1 MNRSFPAMKRMRSV
15 LLLSLTALIGLA
27 LNGCA
32 YMGLGSRPLSELT
45 QKYTDDTSR
54 FVSVEDLVIHYQD
67 QGSGE
72 VVLMLHGEHSSL
84 HVWDAWAEK
93 LSQNFRV
100 VRLDLPGHGLT
111 GPGKAED
118 ASYDL
123 DYMLNVL
130 DEFMMKLGLDELP
143 IHMVGA
149 SYGGF
154 LTWNYALQNPGM
166 LDSMVLVDATGFD
179 QELPPVLAYNTLPVL
194 AGLNSW
200 TLPRYKVKS
209 RLDSMYYEEDRIT
222 KDVVRRTQDMML
234 RQGNRDAFIQV
245 ARDMKDQL
253 EEGNNESQ
261 RIKYIET
268 PALVMWGESD
278 EWTKT
283 RIMKQFKTHLPNM
296 TLVSYEGV
304 GHLPMQELPVQSSRD
319 VASYLMYGEL
329 VSLPDGEKQGW

>member
-1 MNRSFPAMKRMRSV
+1 MAMMSMKPLSR
-15 LLLSLTALIGLA
+15 LLTISLLALIGIS

-32 YMGLGSRPLSELT
+32 YLGLGSRPLSELT
-45 QKYTDDTSR
+45 QKYTDQTSR

-67 QGSGE
+67 EGQGE

-84 HVWDAWAEK
+84 HVWDAWADK

-111 GPGKAED
+111 GPAKND
-118 ASYDL
+118 KASYDL
-123 DYMLNVL
+123 EYMLNIV
-130 DEFMMKLGLDELP
+130 DEFMVKLGLDELP

-154 LTWNYALQNPGM
+154 VTWNYALQNPGM

-179 QELPPVLAYNTLPVL
+179 QELHDVLSYNTIPVL
-194 AGLNSW
+194 AGLNSM

-209 RLDSMYYEEDRIT
+209 RLETLYYEEDRIT
-222 KDVVRRTQDMML
+222 KDVVRQTQDMML

-245 ARDMKDQL
+245 ARQMKDQL
-253 EEGNNESQ
+253 EEGNNESDQ
-261 RIKYIET
+261 IKYIET
-268 PALVMWGESD
+268 PALVMWGEAD
-278 EWTKT
+278 EWTQL

-329 VSLPDGEKQGW
+329 AQLPGGEKQGW